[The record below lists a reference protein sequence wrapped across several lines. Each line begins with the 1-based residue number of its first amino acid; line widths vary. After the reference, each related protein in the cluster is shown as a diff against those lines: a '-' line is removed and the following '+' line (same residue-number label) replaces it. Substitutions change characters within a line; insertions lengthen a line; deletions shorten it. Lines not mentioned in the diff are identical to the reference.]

1 MRHTTRFNP
10 TTNGALH
17 IGHAYTALVNQHE
30 AHASG
35 GKFILRFD
43 DNTRYWMHA
52 LGGRAAM
59 AEIAKGQQEDL
70 EWLGITADQIVYQSE
85 QEAEVLAFLAT
96 SKWIHAVD
104 HGVWNTDVPHIISD
118 PPIAAFGL
126 TSFISAERVV
136 SDHMLGA
143 NLLIRG
149 NELLSENGHYL
160 YLCALF
166 GFEPPTMWY
175 IPRLMTADAD
185 DLGDVSKTAGNWKI
199 KDIRERGHSPALV
212 RQVLAESC
220 LIDLRYGWSLDN
232 IKPRPVLAAEIAGWL
247 E

>member
-1 MRHTTRFNP
+1 MNTTRFNP

-35 GKFILRFD
+35 GKYILRFD

-59 AEIAKGQQEDL
+59 AEIAKGQKADL
-70 EWLGITADQIVYQSE
+70 DWLGITADQVVYQSE
-85 QEAEVLAFLAT
+85 QEAEVLEFLAP
-96 SKWIHAVD
+96 SKWFHVVD
-104 HGVWNTDVPHIISD
+104 HGVWNTDVPHVVSD
-118 PPIAAFGL
+118 PPVEPFGL

-143 NLLIRG
+143 NMLIRG
-149 NELLSENGHYL
+149 MELLSENGHYL

-166 GFEPPTMWY
+166 GFAPPTMWY
-175 IPRLMTADAD
+175 IPRLMTATAS

-199 KDIRERGHSPALV
+199 KDIRERGHSPEKV
-212 RQVLAESC
+212 REVLRRSC
-220 LIDLRYGWSLDN
+220 LTDLNYGWSLDN
-232 IKPRPVLAAEIAGWL
+232 INPRPVLDPVYAKWL
-247 E
+247 L

>member
-1 MRHTTRFNP
+1 VNTTRFNP

-35 GKFILRFD
+35 GKYILRFD

-70 EWLGITADQIVYQSE
+70 EWLGVVADQIVYQSE
-85 QEAEVLAFLAT
+85 QEPEVLAFLAT
-96 SKWIHAVD
+96 SKWFHVVD
-104 HGVWNTDVPHIISD
+104 HGVWNTEVPHIISD
-118 PPIAAFGL
+118 PPIAGFGL

-149 NELLSENGHYL
+149 NELVTENGHYL

-166 GFEPPTMWY
+166 GFTPPSMWY
-175 IPRLMTADAD
+175 IPRLMTEAAN

-199 KDIRERGHSPALV
+199 KDIRERGHSPELV
-212 RQVLAESC
+212 RWVLCESC
-220 LIDLRYGWSLDN
+220 LVDSFGPWALGNLRT
-232 IKPRPVLAAEIAGWL
+232 RPVLTQANGERL
-247 E
+247 L

>member
-1 MRHTTRFNP
+1 MNTTRFNP
-10 TTNGALH
+10 TTNGGLH

-35 GKFILRFD
+35 GKYILRFD
-43 DNTRYWMHA
+43 DNTRYWIHA

-70 EWLGITADQIVYQSE
+70 EWLGITADQIVCQSE
-85 QEAEVLAFLAT
+85 QEPEVLAFLAA
-96 SKWIHAVD
+96 SKWHHVVD
-104 HGVWNTDVPHIISD
+104 HGVWNAIRAHVVSN
-118 PPIAAFGL
+118 PPMEPFGL

-149 NELLSENGHYL
+149 MELLSEDGHYL

-166 GFEPPTMWY
+166 GFEPPEKWY
-175 IPRLMTADAD
+175 IPRLMTATAS

-199 KDIRERGHSPALV
+199 RDVRERGHSPELV
-212 RQVLAESC
+212 RWILCESC
-220 LIDLRYGWSLDN
+220 LVDSWGPWSLDN
-232 IKPRPVLAAEIAGWL
+232 LRARPVLTRENGERL